1 MKCRS
6 TNLTKSILC
15 LKKPLYIN
23 PEMKSRPDFDVLE
36 GLRYVK
42 DSMLNKKQNKKKTLV
57 GRAMKTEPLIF

>member
-1 MKCRS
+1 
-6 TNLTKSILC
+6 
-15 LKKPLYIN
+15 
-23 PEMKSRPDFDVLE
+23 MKSRPDFDVLE